1 MAERIMETDEEYLD
15 RMDGTQKGNFARADG
30 YNRMANAAVADYNS
44 RPAPEDWDGA
54 LRHQEEQQRA
64 QMEQERNAALAQ
76 QISANRGVYD
86 GYAQMGN
93 TIAAR
98 QAQFMGNANAHLASS
113 LRLAAENGG
122 RLPQYAWQGL
132 GGALGLDGKNAAI
145 VGGGFD
151 KKGGFMLAV
160 ARKNPQTGQVEQTP
174 MSFTPQQQY
183 SLMLSTPGIFSR
195 QEVEG
200 MRNQLIDNFHM
211 HPDQVPQVPQ
221 GWGETGNVGVGNRTA
236 SGGTS
241 VNPNWLFGPQR
252 RSSISAFGANGRGGF
267 TQYESN
273 EQTGY
278 QLQHRDSGT
287 RAEGDKGRWKVLSR
301 GADPK
306 SGDGTQVTRYEND
319 KTGEVVSVRDGETP
333 PWESRAVGEKERIAR
348 INADGKIKAAEKA
361 NETRMNLAEA
371 ANALKQY
378 GIDVSAQLKE
388 RGLDIQQQNADERS
402 AHNRATE
409 GQQAENEKGRRDR
422 AKQSNET
429 KTKLAEMKS
438 GGTMGGR
445 QPTAHEYVEVM
456 KLAGDML
463 QSEETRGQAREL
475 GSLIAD
481 SLKKRG
487 EKVPEVTQSGKAEVK
502 TGDNRGGNG
511 KQFKE
516 GDVQEINGIKMKLL
530 PSKKNPGKL
539 TWQRV

>member
-1 MAERIMETDEEYLD
+1 MADRIMETDEEYLD
-15 RMDGTQKGNFARADG
+15 RLGDGTPEGNFARAGG

-54 LRHQEEQQRA
+54 LRHQEEQQRVR
-64 QMEQERNAALAQ
+64 MEQERNAALAQ

-93 TIAAR
+93 TVAAR

-132 GGALGLDGKNAAI
+132 GGALGLDGKDAAI

-160 ARKNPQTGQVEQTP
+160 ARKNPQTGQVEQVP
-174 MSFTPQQQY
+174 MSFTPQDQY

-236 SGGTS
+236 TGGTS

-278 QLQHRDSGT
+278 QLQQRDSGT
-287 RAEGDKGRWKVLSR
+287 RAPEPELS
-301 GADPK
+301 
-306 SGDGTQVTRYEND
+306 
-319 KTGEVVSVRDGETP
+319 
-333 PWESRAVGEKERIAR
+333 EKERIAR
-348 INADGKIKAAEKA
+348 MKEQGLNDRE
-361 NETRMNLAEA
+361 E
-371 ANALKQY
+371 
-378 GIDVSAQLKE
+378 LKE
-388 RGLDIQQQNADERS
+388 RGRLDRAVMSEEGRLARGEGSGRGGLTFEQRMQLEEQKNKRLETQEQGRS
-402 AHNRATE
+402 A
-409 GQQAENEKGRRDR
+409 R
-422 AKQSNET
+422 AKQGDDMSKARLVATVSRNWYDLKNSLGLSDEQ
-429 KTKLAEMKS
+429 AEGLQDWMAKSFTQAFDPSRGGQATPAS
-438 GGTMGGR
+438 GGTPPPSGK
-445 QPTAHEYVEVM
+445 TEV
-456 KLAGDML
+456 KQGDN
-463 QSEETRGQAREL
+463 GAREIRKDRN
-475 GSLIAD
+475 GIEWEIVRD
-481 SLKKRG
+481 
-487 EKVPEVTQSGKAEVK
+487 E
-502 TGDNRGGNG
+502 NG
-511 KQFKE
+511 KP
-516 GDVQEINGIKMKLL
+516 I
-530 PSKKNPGKL
+530 GKR
-539 TWQRV
+539 RVTR

>member
-1 MAERIMETDEEYLD
+1 MAVRIMETDEEYLD
-15 RMDGTQKGNFARADG
+15 RTDGTPEGNFARAGG
-30 YNRMANAAVADYNS
+30 YNRMANVAVADYNS
-44 RPAPEDWDGA
+44 RPMPEDWDGA
-54 LRHQEEQQRA
+54 LRHQEEQQRVR
-64 QMEQERNAALAQ
+64 MEQERNAALAQ

-93 TIAAR
+93 TVAAR
-98 QAQFMGNANAHLASS
+98 QAQFVGNANAHLASS

-132 GGALGLDGKNAAI
+132 GGALGLDGKDTAI

-160 ARKNPQTGQVEQTP
+160 ARKNPQTGQVEQTL

-200 MRNQLIDNFHM
+200 MRGQLIDNFHM

-236 SGGTS
+236 TGGTS
-241 VNPNWLFGPQR
+241 VNPNWLYGPQR
-252 RSSISAFGANGRGGF
+252 RSSISAFGADGRGGF

-278 QLQHRDSGT
+278 QLQQRDSGT
-287 RAEGDKGRWKVLSR
+287 RADDDKGRWKVLSR
-301 GADPK
+301 GADTN
-306 SGDGTQVTRYEND
+306 SDDGTQITRYEND

-361 NETRMNLAEA
+361 NETKMNLAEA

-402 AHNRATE
+402 AHNQAVE
-409 GQQAENEKGRRDR
+409 SQQAENEKGRSSR
-422 AKQSNET
+422 ARMANET
-429 KTKLAEMKS
+429 KTKMAEMKS
-438 GGTMGGR
+438 RGTIGGR
-445 QPTAHEYVEVM
+445 PPTTHEYVEALRFANDLLNDEADRNAM
-456 KLAGDML
+456 REHAKRI
-463 QSEETRGQAREL
+463 EE
-475 GSLIAD
+475 SLRQ
-481 SLKKRG
+481 RG
-487 EKVPEVTQSGKAEVK
+487 EKIPEPPPSGKTEVK
-502 TGDNRGGNG
+502 QGDNGAREIRKDRNGVEWEIVRDENG
-511 KQFKE
+511 KP
-516 GDVQEINGIKMKLL
+516 I
-530 PSKKNPGKL
+530 GKR
-539 TWQRV
+539 RVTR